1 METSPKGAPPHRRS
15 KSFSS
20 FSPNLLLTEFET
32 GKIIKLFIQAA
43 AEQVFIRRIMLF

>member
-20 FSPNLLLTEFET
+20 FSPNLLTEFET